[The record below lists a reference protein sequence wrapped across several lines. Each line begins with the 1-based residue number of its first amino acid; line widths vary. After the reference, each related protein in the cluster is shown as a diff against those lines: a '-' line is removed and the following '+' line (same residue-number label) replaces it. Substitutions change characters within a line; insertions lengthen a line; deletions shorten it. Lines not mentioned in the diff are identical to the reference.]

1 MDKSSRLTNDL
12 LITQYLPRSTY
23 RRLRVQILLKTRW
36 VSVFSYQKGKER
48 KSLEPTETISPQ
60 GPGYKQN
67 KRKYTQ
73 AEVYLEYST
82 MQQFGISGNMNIF
95 KVCVICLL
103 WWRSSWVCALQKI
116 ASNDLKQQDQEVCL
130 ELNHQLSSTG
140 GLQGSTLSCSRG
152 IDWIKC
158 EMNHMS
164 IWPIILADTKHN
176 YAWWN
181 QLQFKICSI

>member
-82 MQQFGISGNMNIF
+82 MQQFGIWTFSRCI
-95 KVCVICLL
+95 VCVYMLTL
-103 WWRSSWVCALQKI
+103 I
-116 ASNDLKQQDQEVCL
+116 AIFLSLCIAENCFKRLK
-130 ELNHQLSSTG
+130 TAG
-140 GLQGSTLSCSRG
+140 SRG
-152 IDWIKC
+152 LSGAEPSTFI
-158 EMNHMS
+158 HG
-164 IWPIILADTKHN
+164 WPARKHIIMFSWHRLN
-176 YAWWN
+176 QMWN
-181 QLQFKICSI
+181 ESYEYMTYNSGGH